1 MSARYDA
8 WLKEN
13 PWYNSLR
20 AARERCGRPAHK
32 MFYRYGGRG
41 IRCLLTP
48 AEVKMIWERDGG
60 ADMDRPT
67 LDRHPDNDG
76 NYELGNVRFL
86 PKRLNYS
93 APSKRDC
100 ARGEQN

>member
-1 MSARYDA
+1 MRTVHIVFNAHIDPV
-8 WLKEN
+8 WLW
-13 PWYNSLR
+13 PWTAGVDEALNTCYTMCR
-20 AARERCGRPAHK
+20 
-32 MFYRYGGRG
+32 
-41 IRCLLTP
+41 
-48 AEVKMIWERDGG
+48 
-60 ADMDRPT
+60 T

-100 ARGEQN
+100 TRGEQN